1 MKFAKTVKIL
11 ITKYKSWV
19 CKVLPTHRIP
29 AELHVRL
36 KSSTMTEFLSYGRLP
51 LMQVRADLNIK
62 NDSLHLIKLTTSSY
76 LSPFLIAVLE
86 AR

>member
-19 CKVLPTHRIP
+19 CKVLPTHRRP

-36 KSSTMTEFLSYGRLP
+36 KSSTMTEFLSYGQLP
-51 LMQVRADLNIK
+51 LMQVRADLSIK

-76 LSPFLIAVLE
+76 LSPFLIAILE